1 MLLRTITNSIIGA
14 SLLFFGSV
22 SSAGESIP
30 SWSWSANTNLTAQP
44 GQRLPDLSYQT
55 TEQLVPQVINSV
67 VIITSMGVQEAA
79 PGSVERTT
87 PESEE
92 KTPED
97 DNSVDE
103 FLEEGSFNFIKISNH
118 LAPLGQGT
126 GFFIGKNVILTNH
139 HVIENGV
146 QDEYIVQIYTFKY
159 KWYKARVIAADEKTD
174 LAILELIN
182 PDENSDA
189 VEPLKFADADSWT
202 LGEKLF
208 AIGHPHGLYWT
219 VTEGVLS
226 HPHRRVSS
234 PWQWLIQTDTSVN
247 PGNSGG
253 PLFNMRG
260 KVVGVNVL
268 LLGRTEEGN
277 PVDSGLNFAVRSDLA
292 EHVAEELRVY
302 KRVRRPRMGMSVRNR
317 PGDDMGIIVDELSEE
332 SPASRSD
339 LLPEDIITYADDVP
353 INTTYDFFI
362 WFTQKMPG
370 DKIIFKVERTTENR
384 DGPQTFSLNI
394 TVLLEELQE
403 E

>member
-1 MLLRTITNSIIGA
+1 MLLRTIVSSIIGA
-14 SLLFFGSV
+14 SLLFFGSI
-22 SSAGESIP
+22 SSGGEP
-30 SWSWSANTNLTAQP
+30 SWSWAANSNISTP
-44 GQRLPDLSYQT
+44 QRYQT

-67 VIITSMGVQEAA
+67 VIITSMGVKEAA
-79 PGSVERTT
+79 PGTATDTPPKTDPEEPNNT
-87 PESEE
+87 PEE
-92 KTPED
+92 P
-97 DNSVDE
+97 DNSIDE
-103 FLEEGSFNFIKISNH
+103 FLEEGSFKFTKINNH
-118 LAPLGQGT
+118 LTPMGQGT
-126 GFFIGKNVILTNH
+126 GFFISKNIILTNH
-139 HVIENGV
+139 HVIEKGV
-146 QDEYIVQIYTFKY
+146 QDEYIIIIYSHKY
-159 KWYKARVIAADEKTD
+159 KWYKARVIAFDEKTD
-174 LAILELIN
+174 LAILEIVD
-182 PDENSDA
+182 PDENSNA
-189 VEPLKFADADSWT
+189 VKPLKFANVDSWR

-226 HPHRRVSS
+226 HPNRRISS

-260 KVVGVNVL
+260 EVVGVNVM
-268 LLGRTEEGN
+268 LLGMRQNGT

-302 KRVRRPRMGMSVRNR
+302 KRVRRPRIGMSVRNR
-317 PGDDMGIIVDELSEE
+317 PGDDEMGVIVDELSDQ
-332 SPASRSD
+332 SPASRSE
-339 LLPEDIITYADDVP
+339 LLPEDIITYANDVQ
-353 INTTYDFFI
+353 INTTYDFFV

-403 E
+403 D

>member
-1 MLLRTITNSIIGA
+1 MLLRAIANSIIGA

-22 SSAGESIP
+22 SSAGDRNAT
-30 SWSWSANTNLTAQP
+30 WSWAANTNLTSQ
-44 GQRLPDLSYQT
+44 SYQT

-67 VIITSMGVQEAA
+67 VIITSMGIKEAA

-87 PESEE
+87 PKPEE

-103 FLEEGSFNFIKISNH
+103 FLEEGSLKFTKINNH
-118 LAPLGQGT
+118 LSPMGQGT
-126 GFFIGKNVILTNH
+126 GFFVSKNVILTNH
-139 HVIENGV
+139 HVIEKGV
-146 QDEYIVQIYTFKY
+146 ADEYIITLYSFKY
-159 KWYKARVIAADEKTD
+159 KQYKARVIAFDEKTD
-174 LAILELIN
+174 LAILEIID
-182 PDENSDA
+182 PDENSNA
-189 VEPLKFADADSWT
+189 IEPLKFTNTDNWT

-219 VTEGVLS
+219 VTEGILS
-226 HPHRRVSS
+226 HPHRRISS

-253 PLFNMRG
+253 PLFNMHG
-260 KVVGVNVL
+260 EVVGVNVML
-268 LLGRTEEGN
+268 IGQSEEGN

-292 EHVAEELRVY
+292 KHVVEELRVY

-317 PGDDMGIIVDELSEE
+317 PGDDIGIIVDELSDE

-370 DKIIFKVERTTENR
+370 DKVVFKVDRTTENR
-384 DGPQTFSLNI
+384 DGPQSFSLNI

-403 E
+403 D

>member
-1 MLLRTITNSIIGA
+1 MLLRTITNSIVGA

-22 SSAGESIP
+22 SSAGDSGT
-30 SWSWSANTNLTAQP
+30 SWSWAANTNLTSP
-44 GQRLPDLSYQT
+44 GYQT

-87 PESEE
+87 PKPEE
-92 KTPED
+92 KTPEN
-97 DNSVDE
+97 DNSVEE
-103 FLEEGSFNFIKISNH
+103 FLEEGSLKFIKIDNH
-118 LAPLGQGT
+118 LSPLGQGT
-126 GFFIGKNVILTNH
+126 GFFVGKNLILTNH

-174 LAILELIN
+174 LAILEITN

-189 VEPLKFADADSWT
+189 VEPLKFADVNSWT

-226 HPHRRVSS
+226 HPHRRIAT

-260 KVVGVNVL
+260 EVVGVNVL

-292 EHVAEELRVY
+292 EHVAEELRIY
-302 KRVRRPRMGMSVRNR
+302 KRVRRPRLGMSVRNR
-317 PGDDMGIIVDELSEE
+317 PGDDMGIIVNELSDE

-339 LLPEDIITYADDVP
+339 ILPEDIITYADDVP

-370 DKIIFKVERTTENR
+370 DKVIFKVERTSENT

>member
-22 SSAGESIP
+22 SNAGDTKGTT
-30 SWSWSANTNLTAQP
+30 WSWAANTNVTSQ
-44 GQRLPDLSYQT
+44 YTQT
-55 TEQLVPQVINSV
+55 TEQLVPQVIPSV
-67 VIITSMGVQEAA
+67 VIITAMNVKEPT
-79 PGSVERTT
+79 PGTVTDTPPRPEEETPKDNNSVE
-87 PESEE
+87 
-92 KTPED
+92 D
-97 DNSVDE
+97 
-103 FLEEGSFNFIKISNH
+103 FLEEGSLKFVQIDNH
-118 LAPLGQGT
+118 LAPIGQGT
-126 GFFIGKNVILTNH
+126 GFFVGKNLILTNH
-139 HVIENGV
+139 HVIEKGM
-146 QDEYIVQIYTFKY
+146 QDEYIVQLWSYRY

-174 LAILELIN
+174 LAILEITN
-182 PDENSDA
+182 PDENSNA
-189 VEPLKFADADSWT
+189 IKPLKFADIDSWT

-226 HPHRRVSS
+226 HPHRRISS

-260 KVVGVNVL
+260 EVVGVNVL

-292 EHVAEELRVY
+292 EHVTEELRVY

-317 PGDDMGIIVDELSEE
+317 PGDDMGIIADEISDD
-332 SPASRSD
+332 SPAGRSD
-339 LLPEDIITYADDVP
+339 LLPEDIITHADEEE

-370 DKIIFKVERTTENR
+370 DKVIFKVERTSENR
-384 DGPQTFSLNI
+384 DGPQSFSLNI

-403 E
+403 D

>member
-1 MLLRTITNSIIGA
+1 MLLRTITNSIVGA

-22 SSAGESIP
+22 SSAGDSGT
-30 SWSWSANTNLTAQP
+30 SWSWAANTNLTSP
-44 GQRLPDLSYQT
+44 GYQT

-87 PESEE
+87 PKPEE
-92 KTPED
+92 KTPENN
-97 DNSVDE
+97 NSVEE
-103 FLEEGSFNFIKISNH
+103 FLEESSLKFVQIDNH
-118 LAPLGQGT
+118 LGPIGQGT
-126 GFFIGKNVILTNH
+126 GFFVSKNIILTNH
-139 HVIENGV
+139 HVIEKGV

-174 LAILELIN
+174 LAILEITN
-182 PDENSDA
+182 PDENSNA
-189 VEPLKFADADSWT
+189 VKPLKFAEAEDWT

-226 HPHRRVSS
+226 HPHRRISS

-260 KVVGVNVL
+260 EVVGVNVL

-302 KRVRRPRMGMSVRNR
+302 KRVSRPRIGMSVQNR
-317 PGDDMGIIVDELSEE
+317 PGDDMGIIVDEITDE
-332 SPASRSD
+332 SPAGRSD
-339 LLPEDIITYADDVP
+339 LLSGDIITYANDVP

-370 DKIIFKVERTTENR
+370 DKVILKVERTSENT

-394 TVLLEELQE
+394 TVLLEELTE
-403 E
+403 TD

>member
-1 MLLRTITNSIIGA
+1 MLLRTITNSIVGA

-22 SSAGESIP
+22 SSAGDSGT
-30 SWSWSANTNLTAQP
+30 SWSWAANTNLTSP
-44 GQRLPDLSYQT
+44 GYQT

-87 PESEE
+87 PKPEE
-92 KTPED
+92 KTPEN
-97 DNSVDE
+97 DNSVEE
-103 FLEEGSFNFIKISNH
+103 FLEEGSLKFIKIDNH
-118 LAPLGQGT
+118 LSPLGQGT
-126 GFFIGKNVILTNH
+126 GFFVGKNLILTNH

-174 LAILELIN
+174 LAILEITN

-189 VEPLKFADADSWT
+189 VEPLKFADVNSWT

-226 HPHRRVSS
+226 HPHRRIAT

-260 KVVGVNVL
+260 EVVGVNVL

-292 EHVAEELRVY
+292 KHVAEELRIY
-302 KRVRRPRMGMSVRNR
+302 KRVRRPRLGMSVRNR
-317 PGDDMGIIVDELSEE
+317 PGDDMGIIVNELSDE

-339 LLPEDIITYADDVP
+339 ILPEDIITYADDVP

-370 DKIIFKVERTTENR
+370 DKVIFKVERTSENT

>member
-22 SSAGESIP
+22 SNAGDTKGTT
-30 SWSWSANTNLTAQP
+30 WSWAANTNVTSQ
-44 GQRLPDLSYQT
+44 YTQT
-55 TEQLVPQVINSV
+55 TEQLVPQVIPSV
-67 VIITSMGVQEAA
+67 VIITAMNVEEPAPSTITEPPPRPEEEA
-79 PGSVERTT
+79 PKDNNSVE
-87 PESEE
+87 
-92 KTPED
+92 D
-97 DNSVDE
+97 
-103 FLEEGSFNFIKISNH
+103 FLEEGSLKFVQIDNH
-118 LAPLGQGT
+118 LAPIGQGT
-126 GFFIGKNVILTNH
+126 GFFVGKNLILTNH
-139 HVIENGV
+139 HVIEKGM
-146 QDEYIVQIYTFKY
+146 QDEYIIQLWSHRY

-174 LAILELIN
+174 LAILEITN
-182 PDENSDA
+182 PDKNSNA
-189 VEPLKFADADSWT
+189 IKPLKFADIDSWT

-226 HPHRRVSS
+226 HPHRRIST

-260 KVVGVNVL
+260 EVVGVNVL

-292 EHVAEELRVY
+292 AHVTEELRVH
-302 KRVRRPRMGMSVRNR
+302 KRVRRPRIGMSVRNR
-317 PGDDMGIIVDELSEE
+317 SGDDLGIIVDELSED

-339 LLPEDIITYADDVP
+339 LLPEDIITHVDGEE
-353 INTTYDFFI
+353 INTTYDFFV
-362 WFTQKMPG
+362 WFTNKMPG
-370 DKIIFKVERTTENR
+370 DKIIFKVERTTENI
-384 DGPQTFSLNI
+384 DGPQAFSLNI

>member
-1 MLLRTITNSIIGA
+1 MLLRVITNSIIGT
-14 SLLFFGSV
+14 SLLFLGSV
-22 SSAGESIP
+22 SNAGDNNA
-30 SWSWSANTNLTAQP
+30 SWSWAANTNLTSP
-44 GQRLPDLSYQT
+44 GYQT

-87 PESEE
+87 PKPEE
-92 KTPED
+92 KTPEN
-97 DNSVDE
+97 DNSVEE
-103 FLEEGSFNFIKISNH
+103 FLEEGSLKFTKIDNH
-118 LAPLGQGT
+118 LSPMGQGT
-126 GFFIGKNVILTNH
+126 GFFVAKNIILTNH
-139 HVIENGV
+139 HVIEKGV

-174 LAILELIN
+174 LAILEITN
-182 PDENSDA
+182 PDENSNA
-189 VEPLKFADADSWT
+189 VKPLKFAEAEDWT

-226 HPHRRVSS
+226 HPHRRISS

-260 KVVGVNVL
+260 EVVGVNVL

-302 KRVRRPRMGMSVRNR
+302 KRVRRPRIGMSVQNR
-317 PGDDMGIIVDELSEE
+317 PDDNMGIIVDEITDE
-332 SPASRSD
+332 SPAERSD
-339 LLPEDIITYADDVP
+339 LLSGDIITYANDVP

-370 DKIIFKVERTTENR
+370 DKVTLKVERTTENK

-394 TVLLEELQE
+394 TVLLEELTE
-403 E
+403 ID